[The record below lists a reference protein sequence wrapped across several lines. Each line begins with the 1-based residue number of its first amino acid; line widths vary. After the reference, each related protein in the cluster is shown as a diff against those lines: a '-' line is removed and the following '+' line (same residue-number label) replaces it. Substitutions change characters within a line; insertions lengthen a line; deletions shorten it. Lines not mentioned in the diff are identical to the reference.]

1 MRIKSFL
8 LYSVAIL
15 FTVSC
20 TENSDLSEVEKET
33 TSPLEFSAVIGEM
46 QRNRSGMQDNI
57 IAFGQSVWLWVD
69 KADDGSKHIDSWQH
83 ISDGAGALDPIPS
96 AKKYY
101 PPGNAPVD
109 IYGVHGNF
117 GMSAG
122 VPKPDSI
129 VSSLMSNQ
137 TSPSDYLVSDLLWTS
152 KLNQQAKDPIIL
164 QFKHMLSKIEICF
177 KPVGSVTD
185 AMIAGATPKVLGVRS
200 DAKISLADGGG
211 RTLGSL
217 IDILFPLQTVPAS
230 APDFSSATYA
240 EIVVTPN
247 EIKHSKNLF
256 QLTCTNGDEYYY
268 RPDSTFVMEP
278 GKVYRFNMLVKQ
290 TIKIDPGSLDPW
302 TPEDK
307 NIVYEIVPMYVVPEV
322 RDWNFEN
329 VNIEWAY
336 QIIQPEVRAW
346 TPEDGF
352 SYYWTTPDVTSG
364 TTQNPQP

>member
-15 FTVSC
+15 FAVSC
-20 TENSDLSEVEKET
+20 TENSDLPEEKKDS
-33 TSPLEFSAVIGEM
+33 TSPLQFSAAIGEM
-46 QRNRSGMQDNI
+46 QSSRSGMQDKI
-57 IAFGQSVWLWVD
+57 IALGQRVWLWID
-69 KADDGSKHIDSWQH
+69 KAEDGSKYIDSWQH
-83 ISDGAGALDPIPS
+83 TSDGNGKITPIPFVT
-96 AKKYY
+96 KYY
-101 PPGNAPVD
+101 PSGNTPVD
-109 IYGVHGNF
+109 IYGVHGYF

-122 VPKPDSI
+122 TLKPDSI
-129 VSSLMSNQ
+129 VSSVMPDQTLASN
-137 TSPSDYLVSDLLWTS
+137 YLISDLLWTN
-152 KLNQQAKDPIIL
+152 KLNQQAKDTIKL

-256 QLTCTNGDEYYY
+256 QLTCTNGDVYYY

-364 TTQNPQP
+364 TTQDPQP